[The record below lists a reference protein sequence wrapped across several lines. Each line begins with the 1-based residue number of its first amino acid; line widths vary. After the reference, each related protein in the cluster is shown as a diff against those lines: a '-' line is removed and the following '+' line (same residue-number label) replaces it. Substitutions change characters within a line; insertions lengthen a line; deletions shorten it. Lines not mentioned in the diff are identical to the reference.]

1 MCGRYLLSVD
11 IEEILQHYGIIKGWY
26 NDNWDISWTPEV
38 FPSHTVPIVRN
49 RGAREIVPMKWG
61 FASPYRKGLIINSR
75 GETVDSKPMFRR
87 AFRQKRCLVPA
98 NAFFE
103 WSRHGKTSTKH
114 LIQVKQLSL
123 FSMAGIY
130 EEFSDQ
136 EGKPYTAFS
145 IITTSP
151 NQVVSQIHDRMPVIL
166 SKKDEDIWLDN
177 HVQDY
182 SMLKELLRPYEDG
195 EMNMEKV

>member
-11 IEEILQHYGIIKGWY
+11 IEEILKHYGIIEGWD
-26 NDNWDISWTPEV
+26 NDNWTTGWSPEV
-38 FPSHTVPIVRN
+38 FPSNTVPIIRN
-49 RGAREIVPMKWG
+49 QETNELVPMKWG
-61 FASPYRKGLIINSR
+61 FVAPNRKGLIINSR

-103 WSRHGKTSTKH
+103 WSKLGKTSIKH
-114 LIQVKQLSL
+114 LIHIKQVSL

-130 EEFSDQ
+130 EDFLDK
-136 EGKPYTAFS
+136 EGRSYTAFS

-151 NQVVSQIHDRMPVIL
+151 NSTVSRIHDRMPVIL
-166 SKKDEDIWLDN
+166 PKEYENTWLD
-177 HVQDY
+177 HSIQDF
-182 SMLKELLRPYEDG
+182 SMLKDLMRPFEDG
-195 EMNMEKV
+195 EMAMTKV

>member
-11 IEEILQHYGIIKGWY
+11 IGEILQHYGIIKGWY
-26 NDNWDISWTPEV
+26 GNNWATVWTPEV

-49 RGAREIVPMKWG
+49 RGTREVVPMKWG

-103 WSRHGKTSTKH
+103 WSKLGKSSTKH
-114 LIQVKQLSL
+114 RIQVRQLSI

-130 EEFSDQ
+130 EDFFDKD
-136 EGKPYTAFS
+136 GRPYTAFS

-151 NQVVSQIHDRMPVIL
+151 NHLVSQVHDRMPVIL
-166 SKKDEDIWLDN
+166 SREGEDIWLDN
-177 HVQDY
+177 NIKDY
-182 SMLKELLRPYEDG
+182 SRLKDLLRPYEDG
-195 EMNMEKV
+195 EMSIEQV